1 MPRRILSDSQW
12 ARVVLLLP
20 GKDGDPGRSARD
32 NREFLE
38 AVLWIARTGAPWRD
52 LPDEFGLWNSVFQ
65 RFRRWARKGVFERVF
80 EELSVDADFEYVLID
95 GTIVRLHQHGAG
107 AKGGTRSQAIG
118 RSRGG
123 PSTKISV
130 MVDALGNLVEFV
142 LLPGQR
148 HDLIGVA
155 PLLDGVEFEA
165 LIADKA
171 YDSNELRAQLQARG
185 ATVVIPPRSNRV
197 DEIEYDSEMYKWRH
211 LVENFFC
218 KLKHFRRLA
227 MRFEKTDVSYAA
239 MIHVVSS
246 HLALA

>member
-1 MPRRILSDSQW
+1 
-12 ARVVLLLP
+12 
-20 GKDGDPGRSARD
+20 
-32 NREFLE
+32 
-38 AVLWIARTGAPWRD
+38 
-52 LPDEFGLWNSVFQ
+52 
-65 RFRRWARKGVFERVF
+65 
-80 EELSVDADFEYVLID
+80 
-95 GTIVRLHQHGAG
+95 
-107 AKGGTRSQAIG
+107 
-118 RSRGG
+118 
-123 PSTKISV
+123 

-227 MRFEKTDVSYAA
+227 MRFEKTDVSSLLSLST
-239 MIHVVSS
+239 IQSTKRSRSS
-246 HLALA
+246 PFTARQASPILEIR

>member
-12 ARVVLLLP
+12 ARVALLLP

-38 AVLWIARTGAPWRD
+38 AVLWIARTGAPMARPARRVRAVELGVPT
-52 LPDEFGLWNSVFQ
+52 LPKMGAERRLRA
-65 RFRRWARKGVFERVF
+65 RFRGIVGRCRFRVRAHRRHHRAAPPTRRWGKR
-80 EELSVDADFEYVLID
+80 
-95 GTIVRLHQHGAG
+95 
-107 AKGGTRSQAIG
+107 GTRSQAIG

-130 MVDALGNLVEFV
+130 MVDALGNLVDFV

-155 PLLDGVEFEA
+155 PLLDGVEFDA

-171 YDSNELRAQLQARG
+171 YDSNDLRAELQGRG
-185 ATVVIPPRSNRV
+185 VAVVIPPRANRV
-197 DEIEYDSEMYKWRH
+197 EVIEYDSEMYKWRH
-211 LVENFFC
+211 LVEEF
-218 KLKHFRRLA
+218 LL
-227 MRFEKTDVSYAA
+227 
-239 MIHVVSS
+239 
-246 HLALA
+246 

>member
-38 AVLWIARTGAPWRD
+38 AVLWIARTGPRGAICPTSSGCGTRCSSASGGGHGKAFSSAFSRNCRSM
-52 LPDEFGLWNSVFQ
+52 PTS
-65 RFRRWARKGVFERVF
+65 
-80 EELSVDADFEYVLID
+80 SMLID

-107 AKGGTRSQAIG
+107 AKGGPVQAIG

-218 KLKHFRRLA
+218 KLKHFRALRC
-227 MRFEKTDVSYAA
+227 VSRRRMSATPR
-239 MIHVVSS
+239 
-246 HLALA
+246 